1 MKNEQLKNMMNGA
14 FLLSIAAFIVKLL
27 SAVYRVPFQ
36 NMVGNTG
43 FYVYQQ
49 VYPIYGIGMTF
60 ALSGLPV
67 YFSRKIAETDN
78 EFEQLNLVKQS
89 LLILSLF
96 SLLIFGL
103 LYKGAG
109 LLAGLMGDTALTP
122 IIQSVSWMFL
132 FMPLL
137 ATIRGYFQGTFRMK
151 PTAVSQISEQLI
163 RVAVILLAA
172 YWFTRSESMNLY
184 QMGSY
189 AMSGAIWGAL
199 MASII
204 LLWMFWKDRP
214 RFGKTTE
221 NTPVHHSVGVLFRG
235 YLTEGVTICLLTA
248 ILVLFQLVDSFTLYK
263 GLVENG
269 VAEGL
274 AKSLKGIYDRG
285 QPLVQLG
292 LVVGTGFSTSFV
304 PLMTRAYLTEQQDEF
319 QRSANS
325 LLRISATFSVA
336 AVAGLL
342 AILPEVNLMLFGD
355 MEGNLVLSVYII
367 SIAAATVM
375 MSYHSILQSMQQYKA
390 TLIALAVGLLVKY
403 IGNHYL
409 VVSRGTL
416 GASIATLLGLV
427 VMLLMMHQQLPRSL
441 QTVWRKNH
449 FLVKLASSASLL
461 FIVAFLTKT
470 LLRHYVWLNVTRPL
484 AFLVIMLTVIVAVI
498 FFVWFILRVK
508 LFSIREW
515 LALPMGRK
523 LLKWKRK

>member
-109 LLAGLMGDTALTP
+109 LLAGLMGDTSLTP

-214 RFGKTTE
+214 RF
-221 NTPVHHSVGVLFRG
+221 
-235 YLTEGVTICLLTA
+235 
-248 ILVLFQLVDSFTLYK
+248 
-263 GLVENG
+263 
-269 VAEGL
+269 
-274 AKSLKGIYDRG
+274 
-285 QPLVQLG
+285 
-292 LVVGTGFSTSFV
+292 
-304 PLMTRAYLTEQQDEF
+304 
-319 QRSANS
+319 
-325 LLRISATFSVA
+325 
-336 AVAGLL
+336 
-342 AILPEVNLMLFGD
+342 
-355 MEGNLVLSVYII
+355 
-367 SIAAATVM
+367 
-375 MSYHSILQSMQQYKA
+375 
-390 TLIALAVGLLVKY
+390 
-403 IGNHYL
+403 
-409 VVSRGTL
+409 
-416 GASIATLLGLV
+416 
-427 VMLLMMHQQLPRSL
+427 
-441 QTVWRKNH
+441 
-449 FLVKLASSASLL
+449 
-461 FIVAFLTKT
+461 
-470 LLRHYVWLNVTRPL
+470 
-484 AFLVIMLTVIVAVI
+484 
-498 FFVWFILRVK
+498 
-508 LFSIREW
+508 
-515 LALPMGRK
+515 
-523 LLKWKRK
+523 

>member
-1 MKNEQLKNMMNGA
+1 MKNDQLKNMMNGA
-14 FLLSIAAFIVKLL
+14 LLLSIAAFIVKLL

-67 YFSRKIAETDN
+67 YFSRKIAETDSQA
-78 EFEQLNLVKQS
+78 EQWHLVKQS

-96 SLLIFGL
+96 SLAIFGF

-109 LLAGLMGDTALTP
+109 VIAEMMGDLALAST
-122 IIQSVSWMFL
+122 IQAVSWMFL

-137 ATIRGYFQGTFRMK
+137 ATIRGYFQGTLRMK
-151 PTAVSQISEQLI
+151 PTAVSQISEQLV

-172 YWFTRSESMNLY
+172 YWFTQSSSMSLY
-184 QMGSY
+184 QMGAY

-199 MASII
+199 IATLI
-204 LLWMFWKDRP
+204 LLWMLWKDRAT
-214 RFGKTTE
+214 FEMNANIQVKKG
-221 NTPVHHSVGVLFRG
+221 SLGSLLRG

-269 VAEGL
+269 IAEQL

-304 PLMTRAYLTEQQDEF
+304 PLMTQAYLNERQDEF
-319 QRSANS
+319 QQAAKS
-325 LLRISATFSVA
+325 LIRISVTFSVA

-367 SIAAATVM
+367 SIAAATLM
-375 MSYHSILQSMQQYKA
+375 LAYHSILQSMQRYKL
-390 TLIALAVGLLVKY
+390 TLVALAAALLVKY
-403 IGNHYL
+403 IGNQFF
-409 VVSRGTL
+409 VPIGDTL
-416 GASIATLLGLV
+416 GASVATLVGLV
-427 VMLLMMHQQLPRSL
+427 VMLIVMSYQLPQSL
-441 QTVWRKNH
+441 RTVWRKDG
-449 FLVKLASSASLL
+449 FLVKLSSSAILL
-461 FIVAFLTKT
+461 YGLAFLTKT
-470 LLRHYVWLNVTRPL
+470 LLRQIVFQELTRTL
-484 AFLVIMLTVIVAVI
+484 AFFVIILTVVIAVA
-498 FFVWFILRVK
+498 FFVWYILRVK

-523 LLKWKRK
+523 LLNWKRK